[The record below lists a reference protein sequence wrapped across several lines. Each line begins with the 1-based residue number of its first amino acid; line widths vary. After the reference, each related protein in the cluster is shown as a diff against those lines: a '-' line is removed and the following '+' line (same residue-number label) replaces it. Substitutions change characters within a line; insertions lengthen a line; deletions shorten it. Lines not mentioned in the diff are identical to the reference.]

1 MAERHILS
9 GRTDVTNRLIA
20 LLDEAG
26 AQYRIVEHEPV
37 FTSEQAAE
45 VRGTA
50 LEEGAKALVVKAD
63 DEYHNLVISASRRVD
78 NGKLRDILGTRR
90 VRFARPEE
98 LHELTG
104 CWPGAVPPFGQ
115 LFDMPT
121 LLDES
126 LAEMQQ
132 VSFNAGSHTV
142 SVVMPG
148 DDFRRALDAPMA
160 DFAE

>member
-1 MAERHILS
+1 MPERKILS
-9 GRTDVTNRLIA
+9 GRTDVTRRLIA
-20 LLDEAG
+20 LLDDAG
-26 AQYRIVEHEPV
+26 ADYRIVEHEPV

-45 VRGTA
+45 ERGTA

-63 DEYHNLVISASRRVD
+63 EQYYNLVMSAAKRVD
-78 NGKLRDILGTRR
+78 NGKLREILGTRR

-98 LHELTG
+98 LHELTE
-104 CWPGAVPPFGQ
+104 CWPGAVPPFGS
-115 LFDMPT
+115 LFDLPT

-126 LAEMQQ
+126 LTEMAQ

-148 DDFRRALDAPMA
+148 DDFRRALDARTE

>member
-1 MAERHILS
+1 MPERKILR

-26 AQYRIVEHEPV
+26 AEYRLVEHDPV
-37 FTSEQAAE
+37 FTSEEAAE

-63 DEYHNLVISASRRVD
+63 EKYYNLVISAAKRVD
-78 NGKLRDILGTRR
+78 NAKLRSILNTRR

-115 LFDMPT
+115 LFDLPT

-126 LAEMQQ
+126 LADKSQA
-132 VSFNAGSHTV
+132 SFNAGSHTV

-148 DDFRRALDAPMA
+148 EDFRRALDARGE

>member
-1 MAERHILS
+1 MAERKILS
-9 GRTDVTNRLIA
+9 GRTEVTNRLME
-20 LLDEAG
+20 LLDGAEAE
-26 AQYRIVEHEPV
+26 YRVVEHEPV
-37 FTSEQAAE
+37 FTSEQAAQE
-45 VRGTA
+45 RGTA

-63 DEYHNLVISASRRVD
+63 DDYHNLVISAAERVD
-78 NGKLRDILGTRR
+78 NAKLRAILGTRR
-90 VRFARPEE
+90 IRFARPEE

-115 LFDMPT
+115 LFDLPT
-121 LLDES
+121 LLDRS

-148 DDFRRALDAPMA
+148 EDFRRALDARMA
-160 DFAE
+160 DFGE

>member
-1 MAERHILS
+1 MPERKILR

-26 AQYRIVEHEPV
+26 AEYRLVEHDPV
-37 FTSEQAAE
+37 FTSEEAAE

-63 DEYHNLVISASRRVD
+63 EQYYNLVISAAKRVD
-78 NGKLRDILGTRR
+78 NAKLRSILNTRR

-115 LFDMPT
+115 LFDLPT

-126 LAEMQQ
+126 LADKSQA
-132 VSFNAGSHTV
+132 SFNAGSHTV

-148 DDFRRALDAPMA
+148 EDFRRALEARGE

>member
-1 MAERHILS
+1 MPERKILR

-26 AQYRIVEHEPV
+26 AEYRLVEHDPV
-37 FTSEQAAE
+37 FTSEEAAE

-63 DEYHNLVISASRRVD
+63 EKYYNLVISAAKRVD
-78 NGKLRDILGTRR
+78 NAKLRSILNTRR

-115 LFDMPT
+115 LFDLPT

-126 LAEMQQ
+126 LADKSQA
-132 VSFNAGSHTV
+132 SFNAGSHTV

-148 DDFRRALDAPMA
+148 DDFRRALEARGE

>member
-1 MAERHILS
+1 MPERKILC
-9 GRTDVTNRLIA
+9 GHTDVTDRLIA

-26 AQYRIVEHEPV
+26 AEYRLVEHDPV
-37 FTSEQAAE
+37 FTSEEAAE

-50 LEEGAKALVVKAD
+50 LAEGAKALVVKAD
-63 DEYHNLVISASRRVD
+63 EKYYNLVISAAKRVD
-78 NGKLRDILGTRR
+78 NAKLRSILNTRR

-115 LFDMPT
+115 LFDLPT

-126 LAEMQQ
+126 LADKSQA
-132 VSFNAGSHTV
+132 SFNAGSHTV

-148 DDFRRALDAPMA
+148 EDFRRALEARGE

>member
-1 MAERHILS
+1 MAERKILS
-9 GRTDVTNRLIA
+9 GRTDVTDRLIA

-26 AQYRIVEHEPV
+26 AEYRIVEHEPV

-45 VRGTA
+45 ERGTG

-63 DEYHNLVISASRRVD
+63 DDYYNLVISASKRVD
-78 NGKLRDILGTRR
+78 NSKLRRIVGTRR
-90 VRFARPEE
+90 IRFARPEE
-98 LHELTG
+98 LNELTG
-104 CWPGAVPPFGQ
+104 CWPGAVPPFGR
-115 LFDMPT
+115 LFDLPT
-121 LLDES
+121 LLDKS

-148 DDFRRALDAPMA
+148 DDFRRALAAQMTE
-160 DFAE
+160 FAE